1 MPNTSATGGWLQPT
15 GKITAPAEGDAL
27 DDLLQQAVV
36 GITGLAGTLV
46 RPRWQPVPTQEP
58 PAPDTNW
65 CAIGVHDETPD
76 DNAAVIHHGD
86 GDAEDTDTGALAG
99 GWSETQ
105 RHSDLQVLASFY
117 GAQAL
122 SYANILRDGLAIAQ
136 NRDMLRAGGL
146 AFVSSG
152 KAVAMP
158 ELVSNRWRRR
168 FDVMIKF
175 RRMVQRSYAVRN
187 INEAVGEIV
196 SDTTPDPVDNP
207 AREPWQAP

>member
-1 MPNTSATGGWLQPT
+1 
-15 GKITAPAEGDAL
+15 
-27 DDLLQQAVV
+27 
-36 GITGLAGTLV
+36 
-46 RPRWQPVPTQEP
+46 
-58 PAPDTNW
+58 
-65 CAIGVHDETPD
+65 
-76 DNAAVIHHGD
+76 
-86 GDAEDTDTGALAG
+86 
-99 GWSETQ
+99 
-105 RHSDLQVLASFY
+105 
-117 GAQAL
+117 
-122 SYANILRDGLAIAQ
+122 
-136 NRDMLRAGGL
+136 MLRAGGL